1 MEIKGLKIA
10 FLGDSITEGVGASS
24 PDAFYHSVLKEK
36 CGLAEALNYGIS
48 GTRVSRQKKTYM
60 DAVAWDRD
68 FISRI
73 PDIREDVDAVV
84 IFGGTNDYDHG
95 DAYLGSFSDRTE
107 YTFYG
112 ALHILLESLIK
123 KFPDK
128 TIIYMTPL
136 HRFDERD
143 ITTTK
148 VYKGHT
154 LFEYVTAIK
163 EVCAYYSVPVL
174 DLYATAGM
182 NPCIPEQS
190 ELYFADGLHPNDKG
204 YRRIAERL
212 EAFFK
217 SL

>member
-24 PDAFYHSVLKEK
+24 PDKVYHAVLKER
-36 CGLAEALNYGIS
+36 CGLAEAYNYGIS
-48 GTRVSRQKKTYM
+48 GTRIARQKKTYM
-60 DAVAWDRD
+60 EAVAWDRD
-68 FISRI
+68 FVSRI
-73 PDIREDVDAVV
+73 SEIRDDVDAIV

-95 DAYLGSFSDRTE
+95 DAYFGCFDDRTE

-112 ALHILLESLIK
+112 ALHVLLESLIK

-143 ITTTK
+143 YKSAKI
-148 VYKGHT
+148 YKGRR
-154 LFEYVTAIK
+154 FDEYVSAIK

-182 NPCIPEQS
+182 NPCITEQN
-190 ELYFADGLHPNDKG
+190 ELYFADGLHPNDNG
-204 YRRIAERL
+204 YKRIADRL
-212 EAFFK
+212 EGFLK

>member
-1 MEIKGLKIA
+1 MEIKGLKFA

-24 PDAFYHSVLKEK
+24 PDAVYHSVLKER

-48 GTRVSRQKKTYM
+48 GTRIARQKKTYM
-60 DAVAWDRD
+60 EAIAWDRD

-73 PDIREDVDAVV
+73 PEIREDVDAIVV
-84 IFGGTNDYDHG
+84 FGGTNDYDHG
-95 DAYLGSFSDRTE
+95 DAYLGSFDDRSV

-112 ALHILLESLIK
+112 ALHVLLETLIK

-136 HRFDERD
+136 HRSDERD
-143 ITTTK
+143 HTSVK
-148 VYKGHT
+148 VYKGHK
-154 LFEYVTAIK
+154 LCEYVSAIK

-190 ELYFADGLHPNDKG
+190 ELYFADGLHPNDNG

-212 EAFFK
+212 EAFLR

>member
-1 MEIKGLKIA
+1 MEIKGFKIA

-24 PDAFYHSVLKEK
+24 PDTVYHSVLKER

-48 GTRVSRQKKTYM
+48 GTRISRQRKTYM
-60 DAVAWDRD
+60 DTVAWDRD

-95 DAYLGSFSDRTE
+95 DAYFGSFDDRTE

-136 HRFDERD
+136 HRHDERD
-143 ITTTK
+143 ITLAK
-148 VYKGHT
+148 IYKGRR
-154 LFEYVTAIK
+154 LCEYVAAIK

-182 NPCIPEQS
+182 NPCIPEQN
-190 ELYFADGLHPNDKG
+190 ELYFADGLHPNDNG
-204 YRRIAERL
+204 YRRIADRL
-212 EAFFK
+212 EGFLK

>member
-1 MEIKGLKIA
+1 MDIKGLKIA

-24 PDAFYHSVLKEK
+24 PDKVYHAVLKEK
-36 CGLAEALNYGIS
+36 CGLAEAYNYGIS
-48 GTRVSRQKKTYM
+48 GTRIARQKKTYLQ
-60 DAVAWDRD
+60 AVDWDKDFVLRVPEIRD
-68 FISRI
+68 
-73 PDIREDVDAVV
+73 DVDAIV

-95 DAYLGSFSDRTE
+95 DAHFGCFDDRTE

-112 ALHILLESLIK
+112 ALHVLLETLIK
-123 KFPDK
+123 RFPDK

-143 ITTTK
+143 YKSTK
-148 VYKGHT
+148 IYKGRR
-154 LFEYVTAIK
+154 LDEYVSAIR

-182 NPCIPEQS
+182 NPCIQEQS
-190 ELYFADGLHPNDKG
+190 ELFFADGLHPNDNG

-212 EAFFK
+212 EGFFK
-217 SL
+217 TL